1 MSRTSPSA
9 ASSPDATSS
18 ARQTRWLAA
27 IIGGLFLLLV
37 AGFIA
42 MVVFVKD
49 EVRLNAVG
57 PIAAAPGAEQGGLL
71 FQGTLN
77 VWELHGRMVIDAER
91 QAHFE
96 LDMRGPSGQPAPR
109 DLAFS
114 LALATPDGSR
124 EPLPMRHVSIGI
136 GSYAASVQLP
146 APGRWQLRVGFPEVT
161 GVLEFS
167 ADR

>member
-1 MSRTSPSA
+1 MSRTSPSPAATPGA
-9 ASSPDATSS
+9 ASSV
-18 ARQTRWLAA
+18 RHTRWLAA

-49 EVRLNAVG
+49 EVRINPVG
-57 PIAAAPGAEQGGLL
+57 PIAAAPGLEQGGLH

-77 VWELHGRMVIDAER
+77 VWELQGRMAIDARR

-124 EPLPMRHVSIGI
+124 EPLRIPHESIGI

-161 GVLEFS
+161 GVLEFD
-167 ADR
+167 AGR